1 MDFGMENPVEFFQ
14 QRVVL
19 RGTVEGVGMRPAL
32 FRFAR
37 KLELTGWVRNRSC
50 EVELVWQGSAEA
62 LEQARGELPAA
73 LPPESRIDSV
83 EYGPVEPLAAK
94 ERDREFVIRDSGDSA
109 SGGKVNL
116 LTPPDLAPCP
126 ECRAEWNDP
135 ADRRFHHAFNSCG
148 NCGPRATV
156 IEALPYD
163 REATAWRDFPLC
175 PECRREYENSADRR
189 FHIEGIS
196 CPHCGPRLELLGP
209 GGLRLAEGDAALQQ
223 AGRALADGKIL
234 ALKGVGGFQLLAD
247 PRRKEALQTLRLRKH
262 RPDKPLALM
271 AADAACAAR
280 FFELAPEAAAA
291 LASSAAPIVL
301 APWKE
306 DGGRGFHPELIAPD
320 RPEEA
325 GVMLPASPLHAL
337 LMREFGGPLLVAT
350 SGNASGEPPALDT
363 AEALRELDK
372 IADVFLSHN
381 RTILWRH
388 DDSLAALNAGQL
400 QLWRRAR
407 GFGWAAGHGDSG
419 IRRPVLALGGGQK
432 NAFAAAGRDW
442 LLLSPHHGEL
452 DEAGTA
458 AEWEDALRRTVDQLA
473 EKPECV
479 AVDLHPDYY
488 SSILGRK
495 LAEKWGLPLVRVQH
509 HHAHVLAGMYEY
521 SLPAALALVFDGT
534 GLGADGTLWGAE
546 LFWADR
552 ERGIRRLASFV
563 PAPLPGGEA
572 AIRDCRRQWLAR
584 RWAAGLPHDGTP
596 FAELLYTQC
605 ECGINTPLTSSAGRL
620 FDACSAAFGFAPERV
635 TYEGQAAIRLE
646 AAAWRESGGD
656 LRPFPWSSR
665 LDGELL
671 RIDWT
676 PLWLDDPARHATPA
690 RDFHH
695 ALAEAALAML
705 DHAAGV
711 AGSGAAELPVLLT
724 GGVMQNRYLTSLL
737 MEKLGSR
744 CLLPRQIPPNDG
756 GIAVGQ
762 VFQDGWRLD

>member
-1 MDFGMENPVEFFQ
+1 MENSVEIFRR
-14 QRVVL
+14 RVVL

-37 KLELTGWVRNRSC
+37 KLGLAGWVRNRSC
-50 EVELVWQGSAEA
+50 EVELLWQGGAEA
-62 LEQARGELPAA
+62 LERARRELPAA
-73 LPPESRIDSV
+73 LPPESRIDSA
-83 EYGPVEPLAAK
+83 EFGPLEPLPEA

-109 SGGKVNL
+109 SGGRVNL

-135 ADRRFHHAFNSCG
+135 ADRRFRHVFNSCG
-148 NCGPRATV
+148 DCGPRATV

-163 REATAWRDFPLC
+163 RAATAWRDFPLC
-175 PECRREYENSADRR
+175 PECRREYENPADRR

-196 CPHCGPRLELLGP
+196 CPHCGPRLELFGP
-209 GGLRLAEGDAALQQ
+209 GGLRLADGDAALRQ

-247 PRRKEALQTLRLRKH
+247 PRRRETLDALRLRKR

-271 AADAACAAR
+271 AADMACAAR
-280 FFELAPEAAAA
+280 LFELAPEAAAA
-291 LASSAAPIVL
+291 LASPAAPIVL
-301 APWKE
+301 VPWKKN
-306 DGGRGFHPELIAPD
+306 GGAEFHPELVAPD
-320 RPEEA
+320 GPDEA

-363 AEALRELDK
+363 AEALRELGGV
-372 IADVFLSHN
+372 ADCFLTHD
-381 RTILWRH
+381 RKILWRH
-388 DDSLAALNAGQL
+388 DDSLAALNVGGL

-407 GFGWAAGHGDSG
+407 GYGWAAGHGATG

-458 AEWEDALRRTVDQLA
+458 AEWEDALRRTVAQLA
-473 EKPECV
+473 EQPECV

-495 LAEKWGLPLVRVQH
+495 LAEERGLPLIRVQH
-509 HHAHVLAGMYEY
+509 HHAHALAGMYEY
-521 SLPAALALVFDGT
+521 NLHAALALVFDGT
-534 GLGADGTLWGAE
+534 GLGTDGTLWGAE
-546 LFWADR
+546 LFLADR
-552 ERGIRRLASFV
+552 ESGVRRLASFDPV
-563 PAPLPGGEA
+563 PLPGGEA

-584 RWAAGLPHDGTP
+584 RRAAGLPHDGTP
-596 FAELLYTQC
+596 FAELVYKQC
-605 ECGINTPLTSSAGRL
+605 ELGLNTPLTSSAGRL
-620 FDACSAAFGFAPERV
+620 FDAFSASLGLAPERV
-635 TYEGQAAIRLE
+635 SYEGQAAIRLE
-646 AAAWRESGGD
+646 AAARREPGGD
-656 LRPFPWSSR
+656 IRPFPWRTR

-671 RIDWT
+671 RIDWA
-676 PLWLDDPARHATPA
+676 PLWRDDPARHVSPA

-695 ALAEAALAML
+695 AVAEAALAML
-705 DHAAGV
+705 GHAAEV
-711 AGSGAAELPVLLT
+711 AGGGAAELPVLLT
-724 GGVMQNRYLTSLL
+724 GGVMQNRCLTSLL
-737 MEKLGSR
+737 AEKLGRR
-744 CLLPRQIPPNDG
+744 CLLPRRIPPNDG
-756 GIAVGQ
+756 GVAVGQ
-762 VFQDGWRLD
+762 IFQDGWGR